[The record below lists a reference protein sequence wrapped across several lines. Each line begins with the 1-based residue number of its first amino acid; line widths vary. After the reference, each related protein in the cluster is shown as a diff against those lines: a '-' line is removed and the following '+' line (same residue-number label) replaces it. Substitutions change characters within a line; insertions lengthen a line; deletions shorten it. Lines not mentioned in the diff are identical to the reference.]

1 MDRAEQVARDWFANQ
16 GFSEVVHEPNGH
28 STFPDFL
35 LDNSVLAEVTWLFQ
49 TDVTT
54 GKPLIEK
61 EMPLVCAVS
70 KFLEEKGRGSELA
83 SYFVDFVFE
92 RPLFGSRLELES
104 ALEKALNEGI
114 KRPHGRT
121 RIYLKSNIWIEVYEA
136 SKHFGQTFV
145 LGCWIDNDAGGWVG
159 EYAPASLDDAVA
171 RKSAKANSHN
181 DKIAGKET
189 WLILVDRMGC
199 TADDFANLVP
209 DFRPYTSLVVLGF
222 AGDEIARWSA

>member
-121 RIYLKSNIWIEVYEA
+121 D
-136 SKHFGQTFV
+136 
-145 LGCWIDNDAGGWVG
+145 LGSGSAGHNG
-159 EYAPASLDDAVA
+159 AQDDSAVCHCVRAVSRGRHCTWLVAVA
-171 RKSAKANSHN
+171 LWPVELTERVSMRDTVLRN
-181 DKIAGKET
+181 
-189 WLILVDRMGC
+189 WL
-199 TADDFANLVP
+199 
-209 DFRPYTSLVVLGF
+209 S
-222 AGDEIARWSA
+222 